1 MQYWLEYRNNES
13 LLIVSQC
20 DRELPC
26 GNCRSR
32 NKESACIYETGAPT
46 AKESRQGRQHQQMEK
61 ALEPSPA
68 QSSDSTEDG
77 FDELLSSKA
86 ADWGYAQN
94 GASTMGLLKQI
105 ETATDGEH
113 GSPSSTGRS
122 NEFSAGSPEEDL
134 ALREKYKGIIRQL
147 PARNYIDKLVEMYMR
162 GFNWQYF
169 AIDPVVFYA
178 QLEAWN
184 NLPFSILSTVGPRG
198 LSPELRAFPALVFQV
213 IATALL
219 LLPERPDPVF
229 DSLKYAGS
237 MRFEDLAVDYSDSG
251 QAVVDLLGKKHLSLV
266 TVQAQFLR
274 ASFFKYTAKVTEAA
288 SIKSMLQ
295 NEPILTLSS
304 GTPSPWPPA
313 MRRS

>member
-1 MQYWLEYRNNES
+1 
-13 LLIVSQC
+13 
-20 DRELPC
+20 
-26 GNCRSR
+26 
-32 NKESACIYETGAPT
+32 
-46 AKESRQGRQHQQMEK
+46 
-61 ALEPSPA
+61 
-68 QSSDSTEDG
+68 
-77 FDELLSSKA
+77 
-86 ADWGYAQN
+86 
-94 GASTMGLLKQI
+94 MGLLKQI

-113 GSPSSTGRS
+113 GSPSSAGRS
-122 NEFSAGSPEEDL
+122 NEFSVGSPEEDL

-178 QLEAWN
+178 QLEQWN

-219 LLPERPDPVF
+219 LLPEAPDPVF

-266 TVQAQFLR
+266 TVQAQFMR
-274 ASFFKYTAKVTEAA
+274 ASFFKFTAKVTEAV
-288 SIKSMLQ
+288 SIKLTLQ
-295 NEPILTLSS
+295 NEYALTFSS

-313 MRRS
+313 TRKN